1 MSDEL
6 SNGIKSAFKRNTF
19 ILNCYLVCTRSQEGC
34 SRYNVAKKA
43 IEGGRCTHRQSFGFT
58 IQPLIWIL
66 FRESGS
72 RYIIIHHWIT
82 SNNRVKSE
90 FWVLIARK
98 DTSRR
103 VKIDSYHS
111 MKCYDSFQN
120 KKKRNAY
127 LFELWNFR
135 DMYWFIIV
143 SISAKIE
150 LFVY

>member
-6 SNGIKSAFKRNTF
+6 SNGIRSAFKRNTF

-58 IQPLIWIL
+58 IQPSIWIL

-90 FWVLIARK
+90 VWILIAKK
-98 DTSRR
+98 DASRR
-103 VKIDSYHS
+103 VKVDSYRS
-111 MKCYDSFQN
+111 MEHVMIRFRI
-120 KKKRNAY
+120 KKKGMHIFLNCET
-127 LFELWNFR
+127 FETRIGSL
-135 DMYWFIIV
+135 
-143 SISAKIE
+143 
-150 LFVY
+150 